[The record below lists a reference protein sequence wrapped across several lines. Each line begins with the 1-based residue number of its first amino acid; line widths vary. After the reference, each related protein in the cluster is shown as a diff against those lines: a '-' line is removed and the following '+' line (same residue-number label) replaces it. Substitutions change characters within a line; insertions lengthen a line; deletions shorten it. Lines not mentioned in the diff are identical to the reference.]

1 MVVRQYFATR
11 TKAYEEWTH
20 ERQKGGDGVP
30 LTERGEG
37 ERGEG
42 GRRPPEAAE
51 AGGVK
56 AGVEAGAEAGEAGG
70 EAGEAVVA
78 GWGWGGG
85 RLGWWP
91 VVSLG
96 GVTRWPRFRCRGS
109 GSHVAHVARG
119 GG

>member
-1 MVVRQYFATR
+1 MVVRHYFATR

-20 ERQKGGDGVP
+20 ERQKGGEGVP
-30 LTERGEG
+30 LTEERGEGERGEERGDG

-42 GRRPPEAAE
+42 GRRPPEERGEGERAA
-51 AGGVK
+51 
-56 AGVEAGAEAGEAGG
+56 
-70 EAGEAVVA
+70 
-78 GWGWGGG
+78 GG

-119 GG
+119 GGSKSGMSWNSRRHELEL

>member
-1 MVVRQYFATR
+1 MGR
-11 TKAYEEWTH
+11 
-20 ERQKGGDGVP
+20 
-30 LTERGEG
+30 G

-56 AGVEAGAEAGEAGG
+56 AGVEAGAEAGGEAGEAGG

-119 GG
+119 GGSKSGMSWNSRHELEL